1 MINGLVTCIRKCL
14 FLGFLLLLFLSFI
27 LIRNKKV
34 LCIEEKNCKKG
45 QGILQNRDRKK
56 RKEIKKT
63 TKNNALSK
71 IMAQ

>member
-14 FLGFLLLLFLSFI
+14 FLGFLLLFLSFI
-27 LIRNKKV
+27 LLRNKKV

-56 RKEIKKT
+56 RKEIKKP